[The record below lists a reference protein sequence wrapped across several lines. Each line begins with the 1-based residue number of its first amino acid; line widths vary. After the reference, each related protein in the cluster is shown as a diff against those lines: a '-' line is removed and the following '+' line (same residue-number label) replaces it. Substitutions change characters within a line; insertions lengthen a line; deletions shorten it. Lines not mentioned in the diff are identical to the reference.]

1 MLLGEFHHGPV
12 RLGVHGCIARGL
24 GSIPVPQGEGKMVF
38 DFLDMGSRETT
49 QESVVSQT
57 SAQLTGSGANAAGQ
71 THWTH
76 SCSFFLVGALA
87 VRCME
92 I

>member
-1 MLLGEFHHGPV
+1 
-12 RLGVHGCIARGL
+12 
-24 GSIPVPQGEGKMVF
+24 MVF
-38 DFLDMGSRETT
+38 DFLDTGSRETT

-57 SAQLTGSGANAAGQ
+57 WAQLTGSGANATGQ
-71 THWTH
+71 THWTL
-76 SCSFFLVGALA
+76 SCSFNFFLVGALA